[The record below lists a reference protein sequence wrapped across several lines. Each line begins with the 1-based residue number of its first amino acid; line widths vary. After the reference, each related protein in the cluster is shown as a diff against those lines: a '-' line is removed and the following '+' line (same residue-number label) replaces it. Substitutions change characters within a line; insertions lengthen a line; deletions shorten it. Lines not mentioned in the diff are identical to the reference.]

1 MQRLVTARTRLA
13 LPSTSGSFM
22 PFSEPDQHI
31 SAKRID
37 FFRNPVPY
45 LFRVSVAYSP
55 NLVPPLYYCRGG
67 TMTHISTTIKR
78 PICKRCGV
86 GRILAR
92 TSPDGRGLELPRYE
106 CPKCEDVVVEPVAID
121 PLELAKGWLSSELK
135 PPQ

>member
-1 MQRLVTARTRLA
+1 
-13 LPSTSGSFM
+13 
-22 PFSEPDQHI
+22 
-31 SAKRID
+31 
-37 FFRNPVPY
+37 
-45 LFRVSVAYSP
+45 
-55 NLVPPLYYCRGG
+55 
-67 TMTHISTTIKR
+67 MTHISTTIKR

-92 TSPDGRGLELPRYE
+92 SSPDGRLESRMYE